1 MDYTVTA
8 AQLPAV
14 LARLTVRETAERCAQ
29 HEITVLRLL
38 PRCLWAAPPCLPW
51 RWPDA

>member
-1 MDYTVTA
+1 MGHSVTT

-14 LARLTVRETAERCAQ
+14 LARLTVRETAERGAQ
-29 HEITVLRLL
+29 DEIEILRLL

-51 RWPDA
+51 MWPDA